1 MVEMRKFPQNRRGN
15 GFKYELTCTTGYPPL
30 YNNPDVT
37 GMVAQFLQNENK
49 MSVKSV
55 FTKGLTLLI
64 ILIKSYSLPNR
75 KRISRNNEGAIFE
88 IAEFPFYVVDIIFE

>member
-1 MVEMRKFPQNRRGN
+1 MVELRKFPQNRKGY

-37 GMVAQFLQNENK
+37 AMVAQFLQNENK

-55 FTKGLTLLI
+55 FTMGLTLLI

-88 IAEFPFYVVDIIFE
+88 IAEFPFYVVVIIFE

>member
-1 MVEMRKFPQNRRGN
+1 MVEVRKFSHIRRGN
-15 GFKYELTCTTGYPPL
+15 GFKCELTCTTNYPPL
-30 YNNPDVT
+30 DNDPDVT
-37 GMVAQFLQNENK
+37 GMVAQFLQNVNK

-55 FTKGLTLLI
+55 FIKGLTLLI

-88 IAEFPFYVVDIIFE
+88 IAEFPFYVVDIIFG

>member
-1 MVEMRKFPQNRRGN
+1 MGLNVN
-15 GFKYELTCTTGYPPL
+15 LLVTTNYPPL
-30 YNNPDVT
+30 DNDPDVT
-37 GMVAQFLQNENK
+37 GMVAQFLQNANK

-88 IAEFPFYVVDIIFE
+88 IAELPFYIVDIIFE